1 LLKDSATGW
10 CQSIA
15 EAIIFS
21 MEVFS
26 FPIMDVRETIVD
38 FNVDNELAVLH
49 ICPRTLRERERER
62 ERERTCY
69 TSQSVVSPSLLPL
82 QTNSDR

>member
-15 EAIIFS
+15 EAIFS

-49 ICPRTLRERERER
+49 ICPRTPRERERELAMPA
-62 ERERTCY
+62 
-69 TSQSVVSPSLLPL
+69 SQ
-82 QTNSDR
+82 

>member
-10 CQSIA
+10 CQWIA

-21 MEVFS
+21 VEVFS

-49 ICPRTLRERERER
+49 ICPRTPRERERER
-62 ERERTCY
+62 ERELAMPA
-69 TSQSVVSPSLLPL
+69 SQ
-82 QTNSDR
+82 

>member
-1 LLKDSATGW
+1 
-10 CQSIA
+10 
-15 EAIIFS
+15 

-62 ERERTCY
+62 ERTCY
-69 TSQSVVSPSLLPL
+69 ASQSVESPSLLPL
-82 QTNSDR
+82 QTNSDS